1 MDLNEQLLAAH
12 DHGDKAALVA
22 LYHQAAKDVG
32 DINSAC
38 FYATQAYIFALDCN
52 HPDARALHAFLVEH
66 GREE

>member
-1 MDLNEQLLAAH
+1 
-12 DHGDKAALVA
+12 LVA

-52 HPDARALHAFLVEH
+52 HPDARALHAFLLEH